1 MATREIV
8 VSDRMPAPK
17 GPYSPAVRAGGF
29 VFVSGQGPID
39 PDSGE
44 VLRGSIEQQTE
55 LVLSNIRTILEA
67 AGSSL
72 GKVVK
77 VNVYLDKIEDFAAMN
92 KIYAT
97 FFSED
102 PPART
107 TIQAAN
113 LPLGIG
119 VEIDVIALAQGAAAP
134 DAPAVGG

>member
-1 MATREIV
+1 MAEKEIIAT
-8 VSDRMPAPK
+8 DRLPAPK
-17 GPYSPAVRAGGF
+17 GPYPPAVRAGGF

-55 LVLSNIRTILEA
+55 LVLTNIKTILEA
-67 AGSSL
+67 AGTSIAR
-72 GKVVK
+72 VVK
-77 VNVYLDKIEDFAAMN
+77 ANVYLDKIEDFARMN
-92 KIYAT
+92 RVYAS
-97 FFSED
+97 FFVSD

-119 VEIDVIALAQGAAAP
+119 VEIDVIALAG
-134 DAPAVGG
+134 D